1 MSELF
6 LSVPGPAP
14 RLVPFPPGLPVVERE
29 GDARLLT
36 ELLHGQLE
44 AVHNKVVAARV
55 VLVRSRVGVV
65 IPAYSG
71 MGVIIH
77 FPFAKHL
84 GTCLDP
90 FASVSVV
97 FTDPT
102 HVCM

>member
-1 MSELF
+1 MPELF

-71 MGVIIH
+71 QGWV
-77 FPFAKHL
+77 
-84 GTCLDP
+84 
-90 FASVSVV
+90 
-97 FTDPT
+97 
-102 HVCM
+102 